1 MNDNRPSESDKPA
14 CAGPLTNLT
23 RRRFLASAGASAVS
37 VTLLKSTLVDAAE
50 ANSRIDFG
58 LVGCGARG
66 TWIAGLFA
74 KHGGYNVAAV
84 ADYFP
89 DKAEA
94 AGEKLG
100 VPAARRFTGLSGCR
114 KLLESKL
121 EAVAIISPPYFHPE
135 QAAAAVEAGK
145 HVYLAKPVGVDVP
158 GCQSIARSGRKATG
172 KKQVFLVDFQTR
184 ATPAYQEVV
193 KRVQAG
199 EIGPIKSAEA
209 TYMCDLYF
217 AAMDAEFRK
226 SRRDADARLRAW
238 AVDRVL
244 SGDII
249 TEQNIHALDV
259 ATWFLDAEPLKAV
272 GTGGRARD
280 FQGDCWDH
288 FAVIFTFPN
297 NVIVSFS
304 SKQFG
309 AAYNDILCRVYGT
322 TGTAETHYGGK
333 VWVRSHEDVFSG
345 DTNNIYA
352 DGAISN
358 ITAFHKS
365 ITEGDCANSTVAPS
379 VRSNLTTIL
388 GRTAAYQQREVTWA
402 EMMKRSE
409 KLEFDTR
416 GLKT

>member
-1 MNDNRPSESDKPA
+1 MPE
-14 CAGPLTNLT
+14 LT

-37 VTLLKSTLVDAAE
+37 VTLLNAKLVRGTE
-50 ANSRIDFG
+50 ANSKIDLG
-58 LVGCGARG
+58 LIGCGGRG
-66 TWIAGLFA
+66 AWIAGLFA
-74 KHGGYNVAAV
+74 KHGGYNIAAV

-89 DKAEA
+89 DKTDA

-100 VPAARRFTGLSGCR
+100 VPASKRFTGLSGYR
-114 KLLESKL
+114 KLLESKVD
-121 EAVAIISPPYFHPE
+121 AAAIISPPYFHPQ

-145 HVYLAKPVGVDVP
+145 HVYLAKPVAVDVP
-158 GCQSIARSGRKATG
+158 GCQSIARSGQQATG
-172 KKQVFLVDFQTR
+172 KRQIFLVDFQTR
-184 ATPAYQEVV
+184 PTAAYQEVV
-193 KRVQAG
+193 KRVMAG

-209 TYMCDLYF
+209 SYMCDLYF
-217 AAMDAEFRK
+217 EAMDAQFRQ
-226 SRRDADARLRAW
+226 SRKDADARLRAW

-249 TEQNIHALDV
+249 TEQNIHVLDV

-272 GTGGRARD
+272 GAGGRARD

-288 FAVIFTFPN
+288 FAVIFTFPKD
-297 NVIVSFS
+297 VILTFS

-309 AAYNDILCRVYGT
+309 TAYNDIMCRVFGT

-333 VWVRSHEDVFSG
+333 VWVRGHDEVFSG

-352 DGAISN
+352 DGAINN
-358 ITAFHKS
+358 IAAFHKS
-365 ITEGDCANSTVAPS
+365 ITDSKCDNPTVAPS

-388 GRTAAYQQREVTWA
+388 GRTAAYQRREVTWT

-409 KLEFDTR
+409 HWEFDTR

>member
-1 MNDNRPSESDKPA
+1 MDH
-14 CAGPLTNLT
+14 LT

-37 VTLLKSTLVDAAE
+37 VTLLNAKLVASTE
-50 ANSRIDFG
+50 ANSKLELG
-58 LVGCGARG
+58 LIGCGGRG

-89 DKAEA
+89 DKTDA
-94 AGEKLG
+94 AGDKLG
-100 VPAARRFTGLSGCR
+100 VPAANRFTGLSGYR

-121 EAVAIISPPYFHPE
+121 DAVAIISPPYFHPQ

-145 HVYLAKPVGVDVP
+145 HVYLAKPVAVDVP
-158 GCQSIARSGRKATG
+158 GCQSIARSGHQATG
-172 KKQVFLVDFQTR
+172 KRLVFLVDFQTR

-193 KRVQAG
+193 KRVRAG

-209 TYMCDLYF
+209 SYMCDLYF
-217 AAMDAEFRK
+217 AAMDELFRQ
-226 SRRDADARLRAW
+226 SRKDADARLRAW
-238 AVDRVL
+238 AIDRVL

-259 ATWFLDAEPLKAV
+259 AAWFLDAEPLKAV

-288 FAVIFTFPN
+288 FAVIFTFPKD
-297 NVIVSFS
+297 VILTFS

-309 AAYNDILCRVYGT
+309 AAYNEIMCRVFGA

-333 VWVRSHEDVFSG
+333 VWVRGHDEVFSG
-345 DTNNIYA
+345 DTANIYT

-358 ITAFHKS
+358 IAAFHKS
-365 ITEGDCANSTVAPS
+365 ITQGDCANLTVAPS

-388 GRTAAYQQREVTWA
+388 GRAAAYQGREVTWN
-402 EMMKRSE
+402 EMMKRNE
-409 KLEFDTR
+409 HWEFDTR
-416 GLKT
+416 SLKS

>member
-1 MNDNRPSESDKPA
+1 MPE
-14 CAGPLTNLT
+14 LT

-37 VTLLKSTLVDAAE
+37 VTLLNAKLVRGTE
-50 ANSRIDFG
+50 ANSKIDLG
-58 LVGCGARG
+58 LIGCGGRG
-66 TWIAGLFA
+66 AWIAGLFA
-74 KHGGYNVAAV
+74 KHGGYNIAAV

-89 DKAEA
+89 DKTDA

-100 VPAARRFTGLSGCR
+100 VPAAKRFTGLSGYR
-114 KLLESKL
+114 KLLESKVD
-121 EAVAIISPPYFHPE
+121 AAAIMSPPYFHPQ

-158 GCQSIARSGRKATG
+158 GCQSIARSGQQATG
-172 KKQVFLVDFQTR
+172 KQLIFLVDFQTR
-184 ATPAYQEVV
+184 PTAAYQEVV
-193 KRVQAG
+193 KRVMAG

-209 TYMCDLYF
+209 SYMCDLYF
-217 AAMDAEFRK
+217 EAMDARFRQ
-226 SRRDADARLRAW
+226 SRKDADARLRAW

-288 FAVIFTFPN
+288 FAVIFTFPKE
-297 NVIVSFS
+297 VILTFS

-309 AAYNDILCRVYGT
+309 TAYNDIMCRVFGT

-333 VWVRSHEDVFSG
+333 VWVRGHDEVFSG

-352 DGAISN
+352 DGAINN
-358 ITAFHKS
+358 IAAFHKS
-365 ITEGDCANSTVAPS
+365 ITDSKYDNPTVAPS

-388 GRTAAYQQREVTWA
+388 GRTAAYQRREVTWT

-409 KLEFDTR
+409 HWEFDTR